1 MAFSLGFFSDAGL
14 LTPFPGPLS
23 VTQKSDGSTGPV
35 DNLLFLGSAV
45 AGRKFQADSNPG
57 IDPILLSIGDLT
69 PAAGHLPTEV
79 KLATTLLGLD
89 SAVAGADLN
98 LGVEIISGVA
108 TAVEIYIRVDDAT
121 MVVGT
126 EIDLFFET
134 NPLVELEDV

>member
-23 VTQKSDGSTGPV
+23 VTQKADGSTGPV
-35 DNLLFLGSAV
+35 DNLLYLGSTTA
-45 AGRKFQADSNPG
+45 ARKFQADSNPG
-57 IDPILLSIGDLT
+57 IDDILLSIGDLT
-69 PAAGHLPTEV
+69 PAVGHLPAEV

-89 SAVAGADLN
+89 SAVGGAALN
-98 LGVEIISGVA
+98 LGTELLSEVA
-108 TAVEIYIRVDDAT
+108 NAQEVYIRVDDAT

-134 NPLVELEDV
+134 NDLVELDV

>member
-45 AGRKFQADSNPG
+45 LGRKFQADSNPG
-57 IDPILLSIGDLT
+57 IDDILVSIEDLT
-69 PAAGHLPTEV
+69 PAVGHLPAEV

-89 SAVAGADLN
+89 SAVAGAALN
-98 LGVEIISGVA
+98 LGIEILSEVA
-108 TAVEIYIRVDDAT
+108 NAQEVYIRVDDAT
-121 MVVGT
+121 GVVGT

-134 NPLVELEDV
+134 NPLVELDV

>member
-1 MAFSLGFFSDAGL
+1 MAFSLGFYSDAGL

-35 DNLLFLGSAV
+35 DNLLYLGSV
-45 AGRKFQADSNPG
+45 ALGNKFQADSNPG
-57 IDPILLSIGDLT
+57 IDDIIVSVGDLT
-69 PAAGHLPTEV
+69 PAVGHLPAEV

-89 SAVAGADLN
+89 SAVGGASLN
-98 LGVEIISGVA
+98 IGATLLSEVA
-108 TAVEIYIRVDDAT
+108 NAQEIYIRVDDAT

-134 NPLVELEDV
+134 NPLVELAV